1 MAAGTPAPDAPSP
14 PMSDAS
20 EDLPNIAP
28 LKGPVPLPRRRPNV
42 VAMAEPAQS
51 GLTQTGVPSAGVPLA
66 GVPLPR
72 ARPVDAP
79 AAPADAPPSDAPSF
93 DRDVAH

>member
-1 MAAGTPAPDAPSP
+1 VAAATPDAQPPST
-14 PMSDAS
+14 DTS
-20 EDLPNIAP
+20 EDLPNVAP

-42 VAMAEPAQS
+42 VAMAEPAP
-51 GLTQTGVPSAGVPLA
+51 GGMTQTGAPLA

-79 AAPADAPPSDAPSF
+79 AAPADAAPSDPPSF
-93 DRDVAH
+93 DRDIAH